1 MQRARARGWAKGAC
15 ACAGG
20 GWVRIA
26 ATHLWAPRPSDAR
39 PSSPW
44 RGESHVTG
52 GVGGAHSRS
61 PLLLVQL
68 KQYFGEADVASPAPS
83 ALGAA
88 FSDMMRITPAHST
101 RSSVVGHA
109 LFEAGEDGGPQTLIA
124 VHSGIQA
131 LDAVGLCGQGGP
143 VR

>member
-1 MQRARARGWAKGAC
+1 MLAPPRQVLRGASTTASG
-15 ACAGG
+15 
-20 GWVRIA
+20 
-26 ATHLWAPRPSDAR
+26 TS
-39 PSSPW
+39 
-44 RGESHVTG
+44 T
-52 GVGGAHSRS
+52 
-61 PLLLVQL
+61 
-68 KQYFGEADVASPAPS
+68 FTEADAASPAPS

-109 LFEAGEDGGPQTLIA
+109 LFEAGEDGGPQTLVA